1 MAIYYVFTQ
10 NHPFLQILAE
20 AKELGWLCCAIIIK
34 NIERSI
40 MNKVET
46 IYLKDY
52 KAPPFTIKTC
62 DLVFEL
68 FEEHTQV
75 TSLLNIVKMDKSAK
89 DLVLDSVELEL
100 LEIYL
105 NDKKLDASS
114 YVIEDAHLRVL
125 DVPEVFKLIIINK
138 IYPHLNSEL
147 EGLYK
152 SGAIFC
158 TQNEPEGFRRI
169 TPYIDRPDVMAVF
182 KTTLVADRGRYPVLL
197 SNGNRESNFR
207 LDDGRHGV
215 TWFDPHP
222 KPSYL
227 FALVA
232 GDLGVVEDK
241 FITKSSKYV
250 RLYIYT
256 DRGNE
261 SKCKHAMKSL
271 KEAMSWDEEVYGRE
285 YDLSVY
291 NIVAVD
297 SFNMGA
303 MENKGLN
310 IFNSAYVLAD
320 EESATDV
327 NFMGIQS
334 VIAHEYFH
342 NWTGNRI
349 TCRDWFQ
356 LTLKEGLTVFRD
368 QCFSA
373 DLNSKEVQR
382 IEDVKALRERQF
394 VEDASPTAHPIQPDS
409 YMAINN
415 FYTATVYEKGAEVIR
430 MLHTLLGEK
439 KYRAAMDLYFEKF
452 DGQAVR
458 TDDFLWAMSSAGK
471 LDLEQFKRWYH
482 QSGTPK
488 LLVDEKFEDGRY
500 TLTLTQVVPDAVD
513 GSKQQPYFYPLK
525 MALLDK
531 SGKIVEERVQLISKE
546 SEEFSFKL
554 ASRPI
559 LSINRDFSAPI
570 IIEQKES
577 NYAFLMK
584 HDTNSF
590 VKYESAQSF
599 ALEVIQALMRGGEI
613 DEAYV
618 EAYGHVLESSLDLS
632 YKALLLELPSVS
644 AIMQKEDV
652 IDFECIYEA
661 KEKLQKH
668 LAQRYKEQLLALYA
682 DNHKPHSKELDAQSI
697 GERSLKNRTLR
708 LLASLESDE
717 VAAIA
722 YEQYNNAITMTD
734 KIAALDVL
742 ENISPNLG
750 AVALDDFY
758 KKHKDETLVMQKYF
772 SILAASHRDGTLDRV
787 MALQNDDAYNEL
799 VPNLVRSL
807 IGVFARNY
815 KHFHAKDG
823 LGYKFVADKI
833 IEIDKINPQMA
844 SSLAGAFKIYEKLNA
859 QNKNVMYK
867 ELERV
872 AQEQSLSKNTYE
884 IISKILKV
892 K

>member
-1 MAIYYVFTQ
+1 
-10 NHPFLQILAE
+10 
-20 AKELGWLCCAIIIK
+20 
-34 NIERSI
+34 

-75 TSLLNIVKMDKSAK
+75 TSLLNIVKMDKGAK

-105 NDKKLDASS
+105 NDKKLDVSS

-125 DVPEVFKLIIINK
+125 DVPEMFKLIIINK

-169 TPYIDRPDVMAVF
+169 TPYIDRPDVMAVL

-250 RLYIYT
+250 RLAIYT

-320 EESATDV
+320 EESATDA

-471 LDLEQFKRWYH
+471 LGF
-482 QSGTPK
+482 
-488 LLVDEKFEDGRY
+488 
-500 TLTLTQVVPDAVD
+500 
-513 GSKQQPYFYPLK
+513 
-525 MALLDK
+525 
-531 SGKIVEERVQLISKE
+531 
-546 SEEFSFKL
+546 
-554 ASRPI
+554 
-559 LSINRDFSAPI
+559 
-570 IIEQKES
+570 
-577 NYAFLMK
+577 
-584 HDTNSF
+584 
-590 VKYESAQSF
+590 
-599 ALEVIQALMRGGEI
+599 
-613 DEAYV
+613 
-618 EAYGHVLESSLDLS
+618 
-632 YKALLLELPSVS
+632 
-644 AIMQKEDV
+644 
-652 IDFECIYEA
+652 
-661 KEKLQKH
+661 
-668 LAQRYKEQLLALYA
+668 
-682 DNHKPHSKELDAQSI
+682 
-697 GERSLKNRTLR
+697 
-708 LLASLESDE
+708 
-717 VAAIA
+717 
-722 YEQYNNAITMTD
+722 
-734 KIAALDVL
+734 
-742 ENISPNLG
+742 G
-750 AVALDDFY
+750 AV
-758 KKHKDETLVMQKYF
+758 
-772 SILAASHRDGTLDRV
+772 
-787 MALQNDDAYNEL
+787 
-799 VPNLVRSL
+799 
-807 IGVFARNY
+807 
-815 KHFHAKDG
+815 
-823 LGYKFVADKI
+823 
-833 IEIDKINPQMA
+833 
-844 SSLAGAFKIYEKLNA
+844 
-859 QNKNVMYK
+859 
-867 ELERV
+867 
-872 AQEQSLSKNTYE
+872 
-884 IISKILKV
+884 
-892 K
+892 

>member
-1 MAIYYVFTQ
+1 M
-10 NHPFLQILAE
+10 
-20 AKELGWLCCAIIIK
+20 
-34 NIERSI
+34 S
-40 MNKVET
+40 KVET

-52 KAPPFTIKTC
+52 KAPEFTIKTC

-75 TSLLNIVKMDKSAK
+75 TNLMQITKEDKNAK
-89 DLVLDSVELEL
+89 DLTLNAVDLEL
-100 LEIYL
+100 LDIYL
-105 NDKKLDASS
+105 DDEKLDESR
-114 YVIEDAHLRVL
+114 YVMEKESLKIM
-125 DVPEVFKLIIINK
+125 DVGDIFKVIIINK

-152 SGAIFC
+152 SGNIFC

-182 KTTLVADRGRYPVLL
+182 KVTLVADKERYPVLL
-197 SNGNRESNFR
+197 SNGNRESNFK
-207 LDDGRHGV
+207 LDDGRHGI

-232 GDLGVVEDK
+232 GDLGVIEDK
-241 FITKSSKYV
+241 FITKSNKYV

-271 KEAMSWDEEVYGRE
+271 KDAMKWDEDVYGRE
-285 YDLSVY
+285 YDLSIY
-291 NIVAVD
+291 SIVAVD

-320 EESATDV
+320 EESATDA

-373 DLNSKEVQR
+373 DMNSKEVGR

-430 MLHTLLGEK
+430 MIHTLLGEK
-439 KYRAAMDLYFEKF
+439 KYRKAMDLYFDTF

-458 TDDFLWAMSSAGK
+458 TDDFLWAMSKAGCV
-471 LDLEQFKRWYH
+471 DLEQFKRWYH

-488 LLVDEKFEDGRY
+488 LKVDERFESGKFIV
-500 TLTLTQVVPDAVD
+500 TLTQIVPDAVD
-513 GSKQQPYFYPLK
+513 GVAQKPYYYPLK
-525 MALLDK
+525 IALLES
-531 SGKIVEERVQLISKE
+531 SGKGILEKILIVSKE
-546 SEEFSFKL
+546 SQEFVFEAKSK
-554 ASRPI
+554 PT

-570 IIEQKES
+570 IIEHKDS

-584 HDTNSF
+584 YDKNSF
-590 VKYESAQSF
+590 VKYESAHSF
-599 ALEVIQALMRGGEI
+599 ALETIEALMRGEGI
-613 DEAYV
+613 DEEYV
-618 EAYGHVLESSLDLS
+618 KAYGHILEEKLDMS

-644 AIMQKEDV
+644 AIMQRAKV
-652 IDFECIYEA
+652 IDFEIIYEA

-668 LAQRYKEQLLALYA
+668 LASLYKEKLLELYEQ
-682 DNHKPHSKELDAQSI
+682 NHKPKSKELDAKSI
-697 GERSLKNRTLR
+697 GERSLKNRVLKLLSSLQNSEIATL
-708 LLASLESDE
+708 AN
-717 VAAIA
+717 
-722 YEQYNNAITMTD
+722 EQYNSSVTMTD
-734 KIAALDVL
+734 RIIALDIL
-742 ENISPNLG
+742 ENISAELS
-750 AVALDDFY
+750 AVSLENFYNRY
-758 KKHKDETLVMQKYF
+758 KKDTLVMQKYF
-772 SILAASHRDGTLDRV
+772 SILASSHREGTLDRV
-787 MALQNDDAYNEL
+787 MALQNDEVYNEL

-815 KHFHAKDG
+815 KYFHSKDG
-823 LGYKFVADKI
+823 LGYKFIADKI
-833 IEIDKINPQMA
+833 IDIDKINPQMA
-844 SSLAGAFKIYEKLNA
+844 SGLAGAFKIYEKLNE
-859 QNKNVMYK
+859 QNRTVMK
-867 ELERV
+867 IELERV
-872 AQEQSLSKNTYE
+872 LKEESVSKNVYE
-884 IISKILKV
+884 IVSKILKV
-892 K
+892 

>member
-1 MAIYYVFTQ
+1 MSRA
-10 NHPFLQILAE
+10 
-20 AKELGWLCCAIIIK
+20 
-34 NIERSI
+34 
-40 MNKVET
+40 ET

-52 KAPPFTIKTC
+52 KAPRFTIKTC

-75 TSLLNIVKMDKSAK
+75 TNLMSIERVDASAK
-89 DLVLDSVELEL
+89 DLVLDSMDLEL
-100 LEIYL
+100 VEIYL
-105 NDKKLDASS
+105 DDEKLSEER
-114 YVIEDAHLRVL
+114 YVIEDEHLRVL
-125 DVPEVFKLIIINK
+125 DVGDAFKLIIINK
-138 IYPHLNSEL
+138 IYPQLNSEL

-152 SGAIFC
+152 SGNIFC

-169 TPYIDRPDVMAVF
+169 TPYLDRPDVMAIF
-182 KTTLVADRGRYPVLL
+182 KTTLVADKERYPVLL

-207 LDDGRHGV
+207 LDDGRHGA

-232 GDLGVVEDK
+232 GDLGVVQDK
-241 FITKSSKYV
+241 FVTASGKYV
-250 RLYIYT
+250 RLYIYI
-256 DRGNE
+256 DKGNE

-271 KEAMSWDEEVYGRE
+271 KDAMKWDEEVYGRE
-285 YDLSVY
+285 YDLELY

-320 EESATDV
+320 EDSATDA

-382 IEDVKALRERQF
+382 IEDVDALRERQF

-430 MLHTLLGEK
+430 MLHTLLGAQ
-439 KYRAAMDLYFEKF
+439 KYRKAMDLYFNAF

-458 TDDFLWAMSSAGK
+458 TDDFLWAMSEAGGI
-471 LDLEQFKRWYH
+471 DLEQFKRWYH

-488 LLVDEKFEDGRY
+488 LHVDEKFEDGKY
-500 TLTLTQVVPDAVD
+500 SLTLTQKVPKAVD
-513 GSKQQPYFYPLK
+513 GSEQKPYFFPLK
-525 MALLDK
+525 MALLDE
-531 SGKIVEERVQLISKE
+531 SGKEIEAKTLIVSKE
-546 SEEFSFKL
+546 SEEFTFKVE
-554 ASRPI
+554 RKPI
-559 LSINRDFSAPI
+559 LSINRDFSAPVI
-570 IIEQKES
+570 VEQS
-577 NYAFLMK
+577 HNDYAFLMK
-584 HDTNSF
+584 HDTNSY
-590 VKYESAQSF
+590 VRYESAQSF
-599 ALEVIQALMRGGEI
+599 GLQTIESMMRGKPI
-613 DEAYV
+613 DEEFVKAFGLILD
-618 EAYGHVLESSLDLS
+618 EEKLDLS
-632 YKALLLELPSVS
+632 FKALLMELPSVS
-644 AIMQKEDV
+644 AIMQRQEV
-652 IDFECIYEA
+652 VDFELIYEA

-668 LAQRYKEQLLALYA
+668 LALTFKEKLLGIYSEKHTP
-682 DNHKPHSKELDAQSI
+682 DSKELDAQNI
-697 GERSLKNRTLR
+697 GKRAIKNRALKH
-708 LLASLESDE
+708 LCALESDE
-717 VAAIA
+717 VIA
-722 YEQYNNAITMTD
+722 VANAQYSNSITMTD
-734 KIAALDVL
+734 RIAALDIL
-742 ENISPNLG
+742 ENSSPEFS
-750 AVALDDFY
+750 AVALGHFY
-758 KKHKDETLVMQKYF
+758 KKYNRDTLVMNKYF
-772 SILAASHRDGTLDRV
+772 SLLAASHRDGTLDRV
-787 MALQNDDAYNEL
+787 MALQNDPAYNEL

-823 LGYKFVADKI
+823 YGYKFVADKI
-833 IEIDKINPQMA
+833 IDIDKINPQMA
-844 SSLAGAFKIYEKLNA
+844 SGLAGSFKIYKKMNRVNKKLMR
-859 QNKNVMYK
+859 V
-867 ELERV
+867 ELKRV
-872 AQEQSLSKNTYE
+872 LSEPSLSKNVYE
-884 IISKILKV
+884 IVSKVLKV
-892 K
+892 